1 MKTTNHFI
9 MPKIIRMPGLMIL
22 LLTVACTP
30 TNDQS
35 TKGSEISSATMWN
48 TEWPVL
54 KTYSGQNLNEVA
66 MPLGGIG
73 TGTVSLG
80 GRGDLRDWE
89 LMNRGA
95 IGYLPAFKLVKPTI
109 ANGPFFAL
117 YYKQQEGEG
126 KIRVLEGP
134 VPVKEYYGDW
144 GADAVNSGFPRF
156 EGTTFA
162 AAYPLAQVNFSHN
175 EVPLQVRLEAFNPLV
190 IGDADKSGI
199 PVSVLRYVLTNQGD
213 QPVETAVCGMV
224 PNYIGVDGWS
234 GEPKGNYNDY
244 RTGQGL
250 KGLYM
255 YSEGV
260 DPKDVNWGTMAL
272 TTTSS
277 EEVTY
282 RTSWA
287 GLGWNW
293 TFREFWDDFIA
304 DGALTDHPEMK
315 QTNED
320 DKKIDF
326 IGDALEKGKEKIKT
340 PPATLAVK
348 VKLAP
353 GESKEVTFML
363 TWHFPNRR
371 AWDHG
376 THHAGSNGGEEI
388 VGNYYTTQYKDAW
401 EVAERTTSDLQA
413 LEEETVRFVSAL
425 VDSDI
430 PEVIKEAG
438 LFNLNNL
445 RSQTVFRTAD
455 GFPFGFEGT
464 GSIQGTKIGAS
475 RSSGWG
481 FGTCFHV
488 WNYES
493 TIPFLFGDLATK
505 FREVEFMYAT
515 QDDGAMSHRVGLPLE
530 LRGKG
535 FKHWAADGQMGTL
548 IKMYR
553 EWQLS
558 GDDEKLREM
567 WPNIK
572 KAMSFAWTGI
582 WDQDKNGVMEGSQH
596 NTMDINYLG
605 PNPQMAAW
613 YLGALR
619 ASEEMARYLGDQAFA
634 EECNNLYHK
643 GRAWI
648 DANIFNS
655 EYYEH
660 HIPEGTSKVAQLGKG
675 CLVDQLVGQY
685 LAHTAGLGYVLDQNN
700 VRTTLKSIMKYNY
713 VDNFNEHFNTFRSFG
728 LGDEAGLIMASYP
741 RGDLLDFPF
750 PYYTEIMTGFEY
762 STAAHMMY
770 EGQVDAGLKVFRAI
784 RNRYDGYKRNPFN
797 EGEYGHRYARAMAA
811 WAGILAYTGFQYSA
825 IDKNMAFNPEEGKYF
840 WSNGYRYGIVEIKDN
855 GNNKSVILN
864 SLNGDLTLKSFMLN
878 GFGQLNFEE
887 LRRFESGQAIAF
899 EIENNDVQAGLPINA
914 AL

>member
-1 MKTTNHFI
+1 MKTKTI
-9 MPKIIRMPGLMIL
+9 PRISPVISLIL
-22 LLTVACTP
+22 LSLVFGCTP
-30 TNDQS
+30 SADQDI
-35 TKGSEISSATMWN
+35 KASETSSEEWN
-48 TEWPVL
+48 AEWPIL
-54 KTYSGQNLNEVA
+54 KTYTGKYLDEVA

-95 IGYLPAFKLVKPTI
+95 IGYLPAFKLVMPTI

-117 YYKQQEGEG
+117 YYKQPGQEG

-134 VPVKEYYGDW
+134 VQIREYYGDW

-156 EGTTFA
+156 EETTFSV
-162 AAYPLAQVNFSHN
+162 AYPLAQVDFKHN
-175 EVPLQVRLEAFNPLV
+175 DVPLQVRLEAFNPL
-190 IGDADKSGI
+190 IMGDADKSGI
-199 PVSVLRYVLTNQGD
+199 PVAVLRYVVSNNTD
-213 QPVETAVCGMV
+213 QAVEASVVGMV
-224 PNYIGVDGWS
+224 PNYIGADGWS
-234 GEPKGNYNDY
+234 GEPNENYNDY
-244 RTGQGL
+244 ITGKGIS
-250 KGLYM
+250 GLYM

-272 TTTSS
+272 TTTA
-277 EEVTY
+277 EEGVTY

-287 GLGWNW
+287 KLGWNW

-304 DGALTDHPEMK
+304 DGALTDHPEK
-315 QTNED
+315 KHTPGD
-320 DKKIDF
+320 DKKSEF
-326 IGDALEKGKEKIKT
+326 IGDALEQEKPKIKT

-348 VKLAP
+348 VDLQP
-353 GESKEVTFML
+353 GESREITFML
-363 TWHFPNRR
+363 SWHFPNRK

-376 THHAGSNGGEEI
+376 THHAGNYGGEEI

-401 EVAERTTSDLQA
+401 EVAEQTADALQDL
-413 LEEETVRFVSAL
+413 EDETVRFVSAL
-425 VDSDI
+425 VESDI
-430 PEVIKEAG
+430 PEVLQEAG
-438 LFNLNNL
+438 LFNLNNF

-455 GFPFGFEGT
+455 GYPFGFEGT
-464 GSIQGTKIGAS
+464 GSIAGTKIGAS
-475 RSSGWG
+475 KSSGWG

-493 TIPFLFGDLATK
+493 TTPFLFGDLAMK

-515 QDDGAMSHRVGLPLE
+515 NEDGAMSHRVGLPLE
-530 LRGKG
+530 MRGKS

-553 EWQLS
+553 DWQLS

-582 WDQDKNGVMEGSQH
+582 WDQDKDGVMEGSQH

-619 ASEEMARYLGDQAFA
+619 ASEEIAVYLGDEDFA
-634 EECNNLYHK
+634 SECKALFEK
-643 GRAWI
+643 GSAWI
-648 DANIFNS
+648 DANIFNG

-660 HIPEGTSKVAQLGKG
+660 HIPDGTTKVAQLGKG

-685 LAHTAGLGYVLDQNN
+685 LAHTAGLGYLLDRDHVQ
-700 VRTTLKSIMKYNY
+700 TTLQSIMKYNY

-762 STAAHMMY
+762 STAAHMIY
-770 EGQVDAGLKVFRAI
+770 EGQVDAGLKVFKAI

-797 EGEYGHRYARAMAA
+797 EGEYGHRYSRAMAA
-811 WAGILAYTGFQYSA
+811 WAGILAYTGFHYSA
-825 IDKNMAFNPEEGKYF
+825 VDKSMAFNSDDGAFF
-840 WSNGYRYGIVEIKDN
+840 WSNGYRYGTVEINDN
-855 GNNKSVILN
+855 GNNKSVHLT
-864 SLNGDLTLKSFMLN
+864 SLNGNLSLNSFTLN
-878 GFGQLNFEE
+878 GYGHINFEE
-887 LRRFESGQAIAF
+887 PKRFESGQAIQF
-899 EIENNDVQAGLPINA
+899 EVENNDV
-914 AL
+914 